1 MIQFYDKNL
10 RCKLVAIVE
19 KLFLRYGNQ
28 SPYKIHLTNKQ
39 IIMNMK
45 KLFCVFF
52 TLSIY
57 LQLQSQSD
65 ISVLDSKVE
74 ALKIFHNGAL
84 VTRSCNFDIATGINK
99 VTIRKLSPYIN
110 AQTIQV
116 KGNKD
121 ASIVTVNFAKNFLSE
136 KSTSPQ
142 IKPLQAAL
150 QALKDSLVILTDRRY
165 VLSEQIIFLNANRGI
180 GGNNGIE
187 ADQLDNVLDV
197 YTERITQVRDQQT
210 ANSKMITKLEE
221 QLNLIQAQIKEFFP
235 DNTDGEGNIVLTL
248 NAAVKGKTSIEFSY
262 YVDNA
267 SWRPVYDLY
276 AATDKTVMNIS
287 LKAYVQ
293 QHTGEIWKDAKVTF
307 VAGTPYQSGD
317 KPNLE
322 TEYVDFFVEQPRYKR
337 GGADKA
343 NGYGKRTYSGD
354 STLAFQNDG
363 LIANYTT
370 PQTFNWYNN
379 ASANSNRLNYEYVL
393 TLPQTINSDGEEF
406 PIEIS
411 KKDLNVKYAYSCI
424 PKITCSVFLI
434 ACVNT
439 NEAMNLP
446 SGTSNL
452 FLDNNYMGETY
463 FDTQVSE
470 DNINISFGT
479 DSRIV
484 SERKILKEY
493 TAKKFMSGSITK
505 TYDVEITIHNNK
517 SESANI
523 NLEDQIPLSSNS
535 QIVIESIN
543 IDNAISNI
551 ETGKLT
557 WNISMQ
563 PNEVVKKHFTYS
575 IKYPK
580 GKRLNL

>member
-1 MIQFYDKNL
+1 
-10 RCKLVAIVE
+10 
-19 KLFLRYGNQ
+19 
-28 SPYKIHLTNKQ
+28 
-39 IIMNMK
+39 MK
-45 KLFCVFF
+45 KLFSIFF

-57 LQLQSQSD
+57 LPLQSQSD
-65 ISVLDSKVE
+65 VSVIDSKVE

-84 VTRSCNFDIATGINK
+84 VTRSCTIDIGVGINK
-99 VTIRKLSPYIN
+99 VTIKKLSPYIN

-116 KGNKD
+116 KGNKE
-121 ASIVTVNFAKNFLSE
+121 ASIVTVSFARNFLSE
-136 KSTSPQ
+136 KSSSPQ
-142 IKPLQAAL
+142 IKPLQMSL
-150 QALKDSLVILTDRRY
+150 QALKDSMLVLTDKRY
-165 VLSEQIIFLNANRGI
+165 VLSEQIVFLNANRSI

-187 ADQLDNVLDV
+187 ADQLDNVMDV
-197 YTERITQVRDQQT
+197 YTERITQVRDRQS
-210 ANSKMITKLEE
+210 ANEKVITKLDE
-221 QLNLIQAQIKEFFP
+221 QIKLVQAQFKEFFP
-235 DNTDGEGNIVLTL
+235 VNADGEGNIVLTL
-248 NAAVKGKTSIEFSY
+248 NATAKGKSTIEFSY

-293 QHTGEIWKDAKVTF
+293 QHTGESWKDAKVTF

-317 KPNLE
+317 KPILE
-322 TEYVDFFVEQPRYKR
+322 TEYVDFLAEQTKINLR
-337 GGADKA
+337 GSRSKYEDK
-343 NGYGKRTYSGD
+343 GYGSGSGAEAYSGD
-354 STLAFQNDG
+354 STLAFGNSG
-363 LIANYTT
+363 FVANGNSL
-370 PQTFNWYNN
+370 QTFNWYNN
-379 ASANSNRLNYEYVL
+379 ATASSNRLNYEYVL
-393 TLPQTINSDGEEF
+393 ALPQTINSDGEEF

-411 KKDLNVKYAYSCI
+411 KKDLSVKYAYSCI
-424 PKITCSVFLI
+424 PKITCSVYLI

-439 NEAMNLP
+439 NETLNLP
-446 SGTSNL
+446 SGNSNL

-470 DNINISFGT
+470 DSTNLSFGT

-484 SERKILKEY
+484 CERKILKEY
-493 TAKKFMSGSITK
+493 SKKKFMSGSIAK
-505 TYDVEITIHNNK
+505 TYDVEITVHNNK
-517 SESANI
+517 NEIANL

-535 QIVIESIN
+535 QIVIESIS
-543 IDNAISNI
+543 IDNAVSNI

-557 WNISMQ
+557 WNITLQ